1 MMVINRNYIS
11 LIHKSL
17 TLDFLYV
24 KTYILTLLLKKYLL
38 SFMLLYTKHIDYIN
52 LSLNNLNLLNLNID
66 VMKHC
71 EN

>member
-1 MMVINRNYIS
+1 MMVINKNFI
-11 LIHKSL
+11 LFIHKIL
-17 TLDFLYV
+17 NLDFLYV
-24 KTYILTLLLKKYLL
+24 KTYILTLLSKTYLL